1 MRKAVF
7 PGTFDPIT
15 IGHVDIVRRAL
26 PLFDEI
32 IIGIGRNNDKT
43 HLFDLETRMG
53 WIRSIFED
61 EPKVSIDHYP
71 GLTVDFARY
80 KNAGFILRGL
90 RSVTDFEYEFQISQ
104 VNKSINSAIETV
116 FIMSTPAYTPISSK
130 IVRDII
136 IKGGDYKPFVPEE
149 VRVTSSMM
157 L

>member
-32 IIGIGRNNDKT
+32 VIGVGRNNDKT
-43 HLFDLETRMG
+43 HLFELDTRLN
-53 WIRSIFED
+53 WIREIFQD
-61 EPKVSIDHYP
+61 EPKVSVDHYP

-80 KNAGFILRGL
+80 KGAGFILRGL

-104 VNKSINSAIETV
+104 VNKGLNPDIETV
-116 FIMSTPAYTPISSK
+116 FIIATPAYTPISSK
-130 IVRDII
+130 IVRDVI
-136 IKGGDYKPFVPEE
+136 IKGGDYKPFVPEA
-149 VRVTSSMM
+149 VRVEHVK
-157 L
+157 

>member
-15 IGHVDIVRRAL
+15 IGHVDIVQRAL

-43 HLFDLETRMG
+43 HLFSLETRMN
-53 WIRSIFED
+53 WIREIFQS
-61 EPKVSIDHYP
+61 EPKISVDHYP

-80 KNAGFILRGL
+80 KGAGFILRGL

-104 VNKSINSAIETV
+104 VNKGINHDIETV
-116 FIMSTPAYTPISSK
+116 FLMATPAFTPISSK
-130 IVRDII
+130 VVRDVI
-136 IKGGDYKPFVPEE
+136 IKGGDYKPFVHEA
-149 VRVTSSMM
+149 VRVENVK
-157 L
+157 